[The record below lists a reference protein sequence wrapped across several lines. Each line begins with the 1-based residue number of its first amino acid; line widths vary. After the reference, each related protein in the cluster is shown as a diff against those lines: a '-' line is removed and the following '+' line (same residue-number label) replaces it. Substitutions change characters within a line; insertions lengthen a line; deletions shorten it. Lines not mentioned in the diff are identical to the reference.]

1 MSTII
6 VKSKGKSTIETYKSL
21 DGLRKRCMELKS
33 LIAKGKVEILGVS
46 YDDEDEKTIFVN
58 NKIIDIHKKEE
69 ER

>member
-21 DGLRKRCMELKS
+21 DGLRKRCVELKS

-46 YDDEDEKTIFVN
+46 YDDEDEKTIFIN
-58 NKIIDIHKKEE
+58 NKIIDIHKEG